1 MRQIIKHT
9 LLASALFMITS
20 ILALSLSAQ
29 TLKEEEVD
37 CLAEALYFE
46 ARSESLIAQLAV
58 GNVIYKRVKSS
69 KFPNTFCSVVR
80 QSNKTKKGKLIK
92 HKCQFSYYCD
102 GKEETIYNGE
112 AYKKSVRIAHLVMEG
127 VVIDHIK
134 NALYYHASY
143 VEPSWATDKKYLG
156 KVGLH
161 KFYK

>member
-46 ARSESLIAQLAV
+46 ARSENLIAQLAV

-92 HKCQFSYYCD
+92 NKCQFSYYCD
-102 GKEETIYNGE
+102 GKKETIYDVE
-112 AYKKSVRIAHLVMEG
+112 AYKKAVSISHLVMEG
-127 VVIDHIK
+127 VVIEHIRD
-134 NALYYHASY
+134 ALYYHASY
-143 VEPSWATDKKYLG
+143 VRPYWSENKKYLG

-161 KFYK
+161 NFYK

>member
-1 MRQIIKHT
+1 MKKLIKYT
-9 LLASALFMITS
+9 LLTTALFIILS
-20 ILALSLSAQ
+20 ILSLSLSAQ
-29 TLKEEEVD
+29 NLKEEVD

-46 ARSESLIAQLAV
+46 SRSESLIAQIAV
-58 GNVIYKRVKSS
+58 GNVIYQRVKSP
-69 KFPNTFCSVVR
+69 KFPSTFCDVVR

-112 AYKKSVRIAHLVMEG
+112 AYKKSVSAAQLVMEG

-143 VEPSWATDKKYLG
+143 VTPYWAEDKKYLG